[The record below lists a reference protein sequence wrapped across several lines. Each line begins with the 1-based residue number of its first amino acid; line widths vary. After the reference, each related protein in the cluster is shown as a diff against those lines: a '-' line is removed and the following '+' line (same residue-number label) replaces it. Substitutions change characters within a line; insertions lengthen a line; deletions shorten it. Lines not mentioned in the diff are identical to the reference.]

1 MKRTADLVELAKGMY
16 VREQLTYKEI
26 AKRLELNERTIRNWR
41 RASGG
46 SWDREREAYLAS
58 KKGFHEELYDFMREI
73 ISSVRSDLKTGDK
86 IDQTRLSCIARILP
100 LVLKPKDYE
109 DVIKQRKEA
118 EDAAEQADLAAVI
131 AAAME
136 L

>member
-1 MKRTADLVELAKGMY
+1 MKRSVELVELAKGMY

-26 AKRLELNERTIRNWR
+26 AKRLDLNERTIRNWKN
-41 RASGG
+41 ADGD
-46 SWDREREAYLAS
+46 WDREREAYLAS
-58 KKGFHEELYDFMREI
+58 KKSFHEELYDFMREI
-73 ISSVRSDLKTGDK
+73 ISSVRADLKAGEK
-86 IDQTRLSCIARILP
+86 VDQTRLSCVARILP

-109 DVIKQRKEA
+109 DVAKQRKEA

>member
-1 MKRTADLVELAKGMY
+1 MKRSVELVELAKGMY

-26 AKRLELNERTIRNWR
+26 AKRLDLNERTIRNWKN
-41 RASGG
+41 ADGD
-46 SWDREREAYLAS
+46 WDREREAYLAS
-58 KKGFHEELYDFMREI
+58 KKSFHEELYDFMREI
-73 ISSVRSDLKTGDK
+73 ISSVRADLKAGEK
-86 IDQTRLSCIARILP
+86 VDQTRLSCVARILP

-109 DVIKQRKEA
+109 DVAKQRREA

-136 L
+136 I

>member
-1 MKRTADLVELAKGMY
+1 MKRSVELVELAKGMY

-26 AKRLELNERTIRNWR
+26 AKRLELNERTIRNWKN
-41 RASGG
+41 ADGD
-46 SWDREREAYLAS
+46 WDREREAYLAS
-58 KKGFHEELYDFMREI
+58 KKSFHEELYDFMREI
-73 ISSVRSDLKTGDK
+73 ISSVRADLKAGEK
-86 IDQTRLSCIARILP
+86 IDQTRLSCVARILP

-109 DVIKQRKEA
+109 DVAKQRREA

>member
-1 MKRTADLVELAKGMY
+1 MKRTTELVELCKNLY

-26 AKRLELNERTIRNWR
+26 AKRVGVNERTIRAWKDR
-41 RASGG
+41 DGC
-46 SWDREREAYLAS
+46 WDREREAYLDS
-58 KKGFHEELYDFMREI
+58 KRSFHEELYEFMREI
-73 ISSVRSDLKTGDK
+73 IASVRDDLKNGEK
-86 IDQTRLSCIARILP
+86 IDQSRLSCVARILP

-109 DVIKQRKEA
+109 DAVKSKKEA
-118 EDAAEQADLAAVI
+118 EENAEQADLAAVI